1 MNSVDLLVSTPLR
14 LLALIN
20 SGEVD
25 LSKVEV
31 VVLDEAD
38 KLFELDAPGEE
49 RNRCDVKEERMV

>member
-49 RNRCDVKEERMV
+49 MNRCDVKEERMV

>member
-1 MNSVDLLVSTPLR
+1 MSTPLR

-38 KLFELDAPGEE
+38 KLFELDAPGEG
-49 RNRCDVKEERMV
+49 RN

>member
-1 MNSVDLLVSTPLR
+1 MSTPLR

-49 RNRCDVKEERMV
+49 MNRRDVREERMV

>member
-1 MNSVDLLVSTPLR
+1 MSTPLR

-38 KLFELDAPGEE
+38 KLFELDAPGE
-49 RNRCDVKEERMV
+49 